1 MTTIL
6 VGIQNSILALDS
18 SNGFKIHESL
28 KGTSPQKIAIDSRN
42 PDRAYCATFGDGLW
56 KTDDGGQIFATSNT
70 KELINPL
77 LSRFIVLDIPPYTDE
92 QFIEIA
98 IRWLINEE
106 GLSEENSTNIAN
118 QVMQKLNRKDL
129 RDCIKVAIIA
139 KTPEELTSVIDIMK

>member
-1 MTTIL
+1 MQL
-6 VGIQNSILALDS
+6 QNT
-18 SNGFKIHESL
+18 K
-28 KGTSPQKIAIDSRN
+28 
-42 PDRAYCATFGDGLW
+42 
-56 KTDDGGQIFATSNT
+56 IFATSNT
-70 KELINPL
+70 KELSNPL

-129 RDCIKVAIIA
+129 RDCIKVARIA